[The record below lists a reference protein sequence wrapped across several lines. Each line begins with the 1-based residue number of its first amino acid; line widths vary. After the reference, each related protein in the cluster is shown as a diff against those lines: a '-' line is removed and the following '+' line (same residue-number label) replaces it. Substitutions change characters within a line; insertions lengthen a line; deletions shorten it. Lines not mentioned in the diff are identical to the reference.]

1 MCGASSG
8 SLYLFQRE
16 PFSFL
21 QLIPNKYGSINQV
34 SISPQEKMI
43 SFATVKGTICVYSID
58 LSAQPQATTS
68 QIEGPLVTCFYWT
81 SDEKH
86 LYFGDRKGNVSM
98 INISFFMVSF
108 VMASLKNKITVI

>member
-1 MCGASSG
+1 
-8 SLYLFQRE
+8 
-16 PFSFL
+16 
-21 QLIPNKYGSINQV
+21 
-34 SISPQEKMI
+34 MI

-68 QIEGPLVTCFYWT
+68 QIDGPMVTCFYWT

-98 INISFFMVSF
+98 INITFFMVCF
-108 VMASLKNKITVI
+108 LWLLLKNLLNFYFFVFFCLGKKCFTIKSSFNFITG

>member
-1 MCGASSG
+1 
-8 SLYLFQRE
+8 
-16 PFSFL
+16 
-21 QLIPNKYGSINQV
+21 
-34 SISPQEKMI
+34 MI
-43 SFATVKGTICVYSID
+43 AFATVKGTICCYSID

-98 INISFFMVSF
+98 INISFFMVCS
-108 VMASLKNKITVI
+108 MASFQKFIYFLIFLDFCREEVFYHRKLI